1 MINIKKPLTIS
12 DVRRN
17 ADKLLEQGICFIAS
31 AINAVE
37 DKEIPYQCSKSD
49 IEELTAALH
58 EVMRIVY
65 KANITISQSKNTKLD
80 KSYQAFR
87 AKLFSF
93 ELDA

>member
-1 MINIKKPLTIS
+1 MININKPLTIS
-12 DVRRN
+12 DVKKHTE
-17 ADKLLEQGICFIAS
+17 KLLEHGICTIAS

-37 DKEIPYQCSKSD
+37 DKDIPYQCSKGD

-65 KANITISQSKNTKLD
+65 KANITITQSKTAKLD

-87 AKLFSF
+87 TKLFAPVR
-93 ELDA
+93 EI